1 LPNFCTGRKKF
12 RTFFATAEKFAL
24 VFFAQEREVTLTW
37 SIAEKYIGHFFCKGT
52 QCSGTFFQ
60 QKNTFNPS
68 KSKLWVE
75 NFRPFFTSICR
86 IFLHSFY
93 SKFFSNLGNLHKIC
107 PRAGKDEVSR

>member
-1 LPNFCTGRKKF
+1 
-12 RTFFATAEKFAL
+12 

-60 QKNTFNPS
+60 QKNTINPL

-75 NFRPFFTSICR
+75 NCWTFFSPAFAGFFTQFLKQ
-86 IFLHSFY
+86 IF
-93 SKFFSNLGNLHKIC
+93 
-107 PRAGKDEVSR
+107 

>member
-1 LPNFCTGRKKF
+1 
-12 RTFFATAEKFAL
+12 

-37 SIAEKYIGHFFCKGT
+37 SLAEKYIGHFFCKGT

-75 NFRPFFTSICR
+75 
-86 IFLHSFY
+86 
-93 SKFFSNLGNLHKIC
+93 KF
-107 PRAGKDEVSR
+107 